1 MFDLVAALA
10 ERVLSKARA
19 AGVKLATAE
28 SCTAGRL
35 ATLLADAPGGGEQFH
50 GGFVAYTKE
59 NKIATL
65 GVPRELLAAHT
76 AVSRAVAEAMALG
89 ALKRCPAD
97 LVIAITGVAGPEPDE
112 DGNPVGLMHMAAA
125 VRGREILHRSQTYE
139 PGGRDE
145 TRTRAMHAALELADE
160 LLETMGSGS
169 PDAGTAAPS

>member
-1 MFDLVAALA
+1 MSDLVAALA
-10 ERVLSKARA
+10 ERVLKKATA

-50 GGFVAYTKE
+50 GGFVTYTKE

-65 GVPRELLAAHT
+65 GVPRELIAAHT
-76 AVSRAVAEAMALG
+76 AVSRAVAEAMATG
-89 ALKRCPAD
+89 ALERCPAD

-125 VRGREILHRSQTYE
+125 VRGREIRHRSHTCE

-160 LLETMGSGS
+160 VLEDIGQSRAVTGERS
-169 PDAGTAAPS
+169 